1 MLFKL
6 KSFKTALIPFLLI
19 FIILIGGLI
28 NLSPTIIYKIQ
39 HGSNSEVGKR
49 SPVGAELYGLKI
61 THLMMPADNHRI
73 NKLAIMKNLYNT
85 KTPLNNENKFAT
97 LGLVGS
103 IGFLVLIGFL
113 FSRNE
118 GILKKVSFL
127 NAAAL
132 LLASIGGFG
141 SIFALTIMDEIRGYN
156 RISIMIAYFCIF
168 AVFYLWDQW
177 KLSRGVVGTFFLSG
191 ILLIAILDQTNS
203 NFNPQSAQLRA
214 LYNQD
219 SIYIKKIES
228 SIPTGSMVFQLPY
241 VPFPEN
247 PPIHNMKD
255 YDHFAPYIHS
265 RDIRWS
271 YGSMKG
277 RESDTWVRQTAT
289 KSTETMIRDLAFA
302 GFSGIYIN
310 RAGYQDNAAMI
321 ESEITSILLTEPIVS
336 DDHLKSFFS
345 MLDYNKGILVN
356 YKN

>member
-219 SIYIKKIES
+219 SIYIKK
-228 SIPTGSMVFQLPY
+228 
-241 VPFPEN
+241 
-247 PPIHNMKD
+247 
-255 YDHFAPYIHS
+255 
-265 RDIRWS
+265 
-271 YGSMKG
+271 
-277 RESDTWVRQTAT
+277 
-289 KSTETMIRDLAFA
+289 
-302 GFSGIYIN
+302 
-310 RAGYQDNAAMI
+310 
-321 ESEITSILLTEPIVS
+321 
-336 DDHLKSFFS
+336 
-345 MLDYNKGILVN
+345 
-356 YKN
+356 